1 MTQLT
6 VYADTD
12 STKILIETREEAEIA
27 DVLSDIGVAFER
39 WNASVQLADDAGQ
52 EEVLQAYEAQV
63 KRLMDEGGYKS
74 VDVARVKPDHP
85 DRVALRQKFL
95 AEHTHADDEV
105 RFFVEGAGAFYLHV
119 DGKVYRIV
127 CERNDLLN
135 VPAGTTHWFDTGEY
149 PHFCAIR
156 IFTSPDGWVGN
167 FTGDDIATRF
177 PLFESPLAGIEN
189 PA

>member
-12 STKILIETREEAEIA
+12 PSRVLIETRAAAEIA

-39 WNASVQLADDAGQ
+39 WDAAVALAADAGPDD
-52 EEVLQAYEAQV
+52 VLKAYDAQV
-63 KRLMDEGGYKS
+63 KRLMEEGGYKS
-74 VDVARVKPDHP
+74 VDVVRVNPGHP
-85 DRVALRQKFL
+85 DRAALRQKFL
-95 AEHTHADDEV
+95 AEHTHDDDEV

-119 DGKVYRIV
+119 EGRVYRVV
-127 CERNDLLN
+127 CERNDLLS
-135 VPAGTTHWFDTGEY
+135 VPAGTTHWFDTGEN

-177 PLFESPLAGIEN
+177 PLFESA
-189 PA
+189 A